1 MADDASLL
9 IASAR
14 EQAWATPLDKFN
26 VGDVSHFTSD
36 TWGPWFERLRQ

>member
-26 VGDVSHFTSD
+26 VGDVRHFTSD